1 MTLTIIGMIQFLIY
15 YFISMSQPYKLTH
28 TDSIKLNS
36 TKKFIVND
44 IPVLITNLDGEFFAI
59 NDLCTHEDSS
69 LALGCLRGEYVDC
82 TLHGS
87 RFSVKT
93 GIPIDEP
100 ATEPVETYPL
110 TIKDDYL
117 YIEI

>member
-1 MTLTIIGMIQFLIY
+1 MTQ
-15 YFISMSQPYKLTH
+15 SVKVA
-28 TDSIKLNS
+28 DCNDIKINS
-36 TKKFIVND
+36 TKKFIVNN
-44 IPVLITNLDGEFFAI
+44 IPILITNLDGEFYAI

-69 LALGCLRGEYVDC
+69 LALGCLKGEYVHC

-100 ATEPVETYPL
+100 ATEPVETYPVE
-110 TIKDDYL
+110 IKDGSIYVVL
-117 YIEI
+117 K

>member
-1 MTLTIIGMIQFLIY
+1 MPNKT
-15 YFISMSQPYKLTH
+15 KLTA
-28 TDSIKLNS
+28 TDAIKPNS
-36 TKKFIVND
+36 TKKFMVND
-44 IPVLITNLDGEFFAI
+44 IPVLITNLEGEFYAI

-93 GIPIDEP
+93 GIPVDEP
-100 ATEPVETYPL
+100 ATEAVETYPL
-110 TIKDDYL
+110 S
-117 YIEI
+117 IEDGILFIQMP

>member
-1 MTLTIIGMIQFLIY
+1 MANL
-15 YFISMSQPYKLTH
+15 
-28 TDSIKLNS
+28 IKLAHINDIKPNT
-36 TKKFIVND
+36 TKKFTLKK
-44 IPVLITNLDGEFFAI
+44 IPVLITNLDGEFYAI

-69 LALGCLRGEYVDC
+69 LSLGCLRGEYVDC

-93 GIPIDEP
+93 GIPVDEP

-110 TIKDDYL
+110 TIKNDFI
-117 YIEI
+117 YIALP

>member
-1 MTLTIIGMIQFLIY
+1 MPNK
-15 YFISMSQPYKLTH
+15 SKLTH
-28 TDSIKLNS
+28 IDNIKLNT
-36 TKKFIVND
+36 TKKFIINGT
-44 IPVLITNLDGEFFAI
+44 PVLVTNLEGEFYAI

-100 ATEPVETYPL
+100 ATEPVQTYPL
-110 TIKDDYL
+110 SIEDGVL
-117 YIEI
+117 MIEIPR

>member
-1 MTLTIIGMIQFLIY
+1 MPNKIKVTPINA
-15 YFISMSQPYKLTH
+15 
-28 TDSIKLNS
+28 IKLNS
-36 TKKFIVND
+36 TKKFIVAG
-44 IPVLITNLDGEFFAI
+44 IPILVTNLDGEFFAI

-100 ATEPVETYPL
+100 ATEPVQTYP
-110 TIKDDYL
+110 ISIEDQSL
-117 YIEI
+117 YIDLS

>member
-1 MTLTIIGMIQFLIY
+1 MRT
-15 YFISMSQPYKLTH
+15 KLAH
-28 TDSIKLNS
+28 TDVIKPNS
-36 TKKFIVND
+36 SKKFMIGDLAILVTH
-44 IPVLITNLDGEFFAI
+44 LEGSFYAI

-93 GIPIDEP
+93 GIPVDEP
-100 ATEPVETYPL
+100 ATEPVETYPV
-110 TIKDDYL
+110 TIEDNM
-117 YIEI
+117 IIVETP

>member
-1 MTLTIIGMIQFLIY
+1 MPKQIAIAHIN
-15 YFISMSQPYKLTH
+15 
-28 TDSIKLNS
+28 DIKLNS
-36 TKKFIVND
+36 TKKFIIENTPILV
-44 IPVLITNLDGEFFAI
+44 TNLEGDFFAI

-100 ATEPVETYPL
+100 ATEAVQTYPL
-110 TIKDDYL
+110 TIKDDTL
-117 YIEI
+117 FIEIPS

>member
-1 MTLTIIGMIQFLIY
+1 MANII
-15 YFISMSQPYKLTH
+15 KLTH
-28 TDSIKLNS
+28 IDDIKINS
-36 TKKFIVND
+36 TKKFIVAD
-44 IPVLITNLDGEFFAI
+44 TPILVTNLEGIFYAI

-100 ATEPVETYPL
+100 ATEAVKTYSL
-110 TIKDDYL
+110 SIKDGSI
-117 YIEI
+117 YIDMP